1 MKKVIGVCIL
11 CSILLSGCAP
21 DVLSKKYL
29 NIAHR
34 GASRTTP
41 EHTFVAY
48 DKAIELDADYI
59 EVDLQMT
66 KDNKLIAM
74 HDSKVDRTTDGTGFV
89 KDKNIA
95 QINKLDAGS
104 WFKKKYKNEK
114 VPELA
119 DILKKYY
126 KKSNFY
132 IETKNPEIYPG
143 MDKKLIEELNKKVL
157 LSKYKL
163 KKGKVIIQS
172 FSESSL
178 VNIHKIN
185 KNITLIKLIDD
196 NEINELSDKELQRL
210 SKFIY
215 GIGISQK
222 NVDVALIKRAHKNG
236 LKVHVFTLNSQ
247 EEVKEMKKMGVDG
260 GFNNNP

>member
-1 MKKVIGVCIL
+1 MKRVIGVGIL
-11 CSILLSGCAP
+11 SGILLSGCSP
-21 DVLSKKYL
+21 DMLSKKYL

-34 GASRTTP
+34 GASGSTP

-74 HDSKVDRTTDGTGFV
+74 HDSKVDRTTDNTGYV
-89 KDKNIA
+89 KYKNIS
-95 QINKLDAGS
+95 QIKKLDAGS
-104 WFKKKYKNEK
+104 WFDKKYKNEK

-119 DILKKYY
+119 EILKKYY

-132 IETKNPEIYPG
+132 IETKNPEMYPG
-143 MDKKLIEELNKKVL
+143 MDEKLVEELNKKVL
-157 LSKYKL
+157 LGKNKL

-185 KNITLIKLIDD
+185 KNIPLIKLIDD
-196 NEINELSDKELQRL
+196 NEINSLSDKELQRL

-215 GIGISQK
+215 GIGMNHKSV
-222 NVDVALIKRAHKNG
+222 NPELVKRVHDNG
-236 LKVHVFTLNSQ
+236 LKVHVFTLNSKG
-247 EEVKEMKKMGVDG
+247 EVKKMKKMGVDG

>member
-89 KDKNIA
+89 KDKNIS
-95 QINKLDAGS
+95 QIKKLDAGS

-143 MDKKLIEELNKKVL
+143 MDKK
-157 LSKYKL
+157 
-163 KKGKVIIQS
+163 
-172 FSESSL
+172 
-178 VNIHKIN
+178 
-185 KNITLIKLIDD
+185 
-196 NEINELSDKELQRL
+196 
-210 SKFIY
+210 
-215 GIGISQK
+215 
-222 NVDVALIKRAHKNG
+222 
-236 LKVHVFTLNSQ
+236 
-247 EEVKEMKKMGVDG
+247 
-260 GFNNNP
+260 